1 MGAIKHH
8 VHLGEHMITNEEKID
23 VINNRLDNLEF
34 VMNSFID
41 HAEEFKD
48 KYSLE
53 EEILKC
59 NSRKNA
65 LLQELSDL
73 EALI

>member
-1 MGAIKHH
+1 MGAVKHH
-8 VHLGEHMITNEEKID
+8 VHIGEYMITNEEKID
-23 VINNRLDNLEF
+23 VISNRLDNLEF
-34 VMNSFID
+34 IMNSFID

-53 EEILKC
+53 EELLKC

-65 LLQELSDL
+65 LLQELSAL

>member
-1 MGAIKHH
+1 MGAIKHYIYI
-8 VHLGEHMITNEEKID
+8 GEYMITNQDKINIID
-23 VINNRLDNLEF
+23 NRLDTLEF
-34 VMNSFID
+34 IMNSFID
-41 HAEEFKD
+41 HAEKFKD

-53 EEILKC
+53 EELLKC

-65 LLQELSDL
+65 LLQELSTL